1 MTQSE
6 QSQSESINRNPIME
20 TSKNNKPTRKLLII
34 GSVILI
40 IVVFGV
46 AAYFLFNSS
55 FTTSPYSNSS
65 QPTPLEEASRE
76 EIFTKLT
83 NNSWCNREATK
94 DSMFPDYTDY
104 QLKPDGTYEWY
115 HFTDYMPAPSGSG
128 KWNFER
134 DSYGEWFLLY
144 DDGQRLRF
152 IMNENGS
159 LILEDSNLDSCD
171 PISTVKKYDASTL
184 PPIQISSSAK
194 LVADKLTANKWKRAN
209 DFDLDYKPTLVE
221 FKKNYEYVTIYR
233 NGECQNGGSW
243 YATADEIKGKSLNDK
258 CDPRNDTICKT
269 PR

>member
-104 QLKPDGTYEWY
+104 QIKPY
-115 HFTDYMPAPSGSG
+115 
-128 KWNFER
+128 
-134 DSYGEWFLLY
+134 
-144 DDGQRLRF
+144 
-152 IMNENGS
+152 
-159 LILEDSNLDSCD
+159 
-171 PISTVKKYDASTL
+171 
-184 PPIQISSSAK
+184 
-194 LVADKLTANKWKRAN
+194 
-209 DFDLDYKPTLVE
+209 
-221 FKKNYEYVTIYR
+221 
-233 NGECQNGGSW
+233 
-243 YATADEIKGKSLNDK
+243 
-258 CDPRNDTICKT
+258 
-269 PR
+269 